1 MTVTIAAIDTIGLRI
16 PLDIWAPPPM
26 TSHGTPRTHFESLL
40 VRVTAS
46 NGMVGWGESFAT
58 ARPMVIAAFDHW
70 IRRLAIGQGVT
81 DASLISR
88 IERAHLSLGRAG
100 PLMAALSGLDIALWD
115 LRGKLEGVP
124 VHALIGGAK
133 RARVEC
139 YASLLHYHG
148 YPEHL
153 KRATARA
160 LERGYRTIKLH
171 ERTPEAVANAR
182 GVTGPDIPLMVDTN
196 CAWTA
201 AEAEAQV
208 AAMAPFNPYWVEEPL
223 YPPEDFETC
232 ARIRKRTGVP
242 LGMGENAT
250 SLADFRTMVAM
261 GAADFVQPAIVKIG
275 GITAMMQV
283 AREAEAAGAVCV
295 PNAFYVGP
303 GYLAAVHC
311 MAAKEKAS
319 PLERLFADLGG
330 TPYAKTV
337 PVIDGGIDVPDAPG
351 LGADPEAELIE
362 RFGV

>member
-1 MTVTIAAIDTIGLRI
+1 MTVTIDAIDTIALRI

-26 TSHGTPRTHFESLL
+26 TSHGAPRTHFESLL

-46 NGMVGWGESFAT
+46 NGMVGWGEAFAT
-58 ARPMVIAAFDHW
+58 ARPMVIAAFDAW
-70 IRRLAIGQGVT
+70 VRRLAIGGSVSDET
-81 DASLISR
+81 LLPG
-88 IERAHLSLGRAG
+88 IERRLMSLGRAG

-115 LRGKLEGVP
+115 IRGKLEGVP

-133 RARVEC
+133 RTHVEC

-160 LERGYRTIKLH
+160 LERGYRYVKLH

-182 GVTGPDIPLMVDTN
+182 SVTGPGIPLMVDTN

-208 AAMAPFNPYWVEEPL
+208 AAMAPHRPYWVEEPL
-223 YPPEDFETC
+223 YPPEDFATC
-232 ARIRKRTGVP
+232 ARIRKRTDVP

-261 GAADFVQPAIVKIG
+261 GAADFVQPSIVKIG
-275 GITAMMQV
+275 GITAMMTV

-303 GYLAAVHC
+303 AFLAAVHC

-319 PLERLFADLGG
+319 PLERLFADLGAVPFA
-330 TPYAKTV
+330 TTV
-337 PVIDGGIDVPDAPG
+337 PVEEGGVQVPQRPG
-351 LGADPEAELIE
+351 LGAEPEAELLE
-362 RFGV
+362 RFGL

>member
-26 TSHGTPRTHFESLL
+26 TSHGVPRTHFESLL
-40 VRVTAS
+40 VRVTTS
-46 NGMVGWGESFAT
+46 NGIVGWGESFAT

-70 IRRLAIGQGVT
+70 VRRVAVGQGVT
-81 DASLISR
+81 DPNLLPR
-88 IERAHLSLGRAG
+88 IERMFLSLRAG

-115 LRGKLEGVP
+115 IRGKLEGVP

-133 RARVEC
+133 RRRVEC

-160 LERGYRTIKLH
+160 LERGYRWIKLH
-171 ERTPEAVANAR
+171 ERTPEAVAIAR
-182 GVTGPDIPLMVDTN
+182 AVVGPDMPLMVDIN
-196 CAWTA
+196 CAWSA

-208 AAMAPFNPYWVEEPL
+208 AAMAPYQPYWVEEPL

-250 SLADFRTMVAM
+250 SLADFRTMVAT
-261 GAADFVQPAIVKIG
+261 GAADFVQPSIVKIG
-275 GITAMMQV
+275 GITAMMKV
-283 AREAEAAGAVCV
+283 AREVEAAGAVCV
-295 PNAFYVGP
+295 PNGFYVGP

-319 PLERLFADLGG
+319 PLERLFADLGAV
-330 TPYAKTV
+330 PFASTV
-337 PVIDGGIDVPDAPG
+337 PVENGGVEVPRGPG
-351 LGADPEAELIE
+351 LGADPEEELIG
-362 RFGV
+362 RFAA